1 MLRCEQSLQRTQWSD
16 ELTSRLSKG
25 KSLGLISVLV
35 IAAFIF
41 SGQDW
46 FLVSMAPNDEAVI
59 LKNFDGYTAFAWLS
73 PLLLVC
79 LAAVLTTAISVNRTR
94 VASLAVGLLAGLG
107 LATLSLIGVLGQD
120 LSGVAKQIE
129 AATGIAATHGITDLL
144 ITTQPSAW
152 LAIGVFLLIGL
163 AFAAAIRS
171 QRAWVV
177 KQREASKAAPENDS
191 ISLWDEQR

>member
-152 LAIGVFLLIGL
+152 LAIGVFLLLSL
-163 AFAAAIRS
+163 AFAAAIGS
-171 QRAWVV
+171 QGTWVV
-177 KQREASKAAPENDS
+177 KQRAATKAAPEKDS